1 MIEDRIEVNIAG
13 GLDIALP
20 PMAALRQKFTTTRID
35 DIAAAVAREFER
47 PGIRSSIRSRA
58 RIAVGCAS
66 LRQSRAAAPHRRW
79 WKTSKSFRR

>member
-20 PMAALRQKFTTTRID
+20 AMAGVRQKFTTTRVD

-47 PGIRSSIRSRA
+47 PDIELEHQARRA
-58 RIAVGCAS
+58 
-66 LRQSRAAAPHRRW
+66 HRRW
-79 WKTSKSFRR
+79 LRQPRRGEL